1 MYENLPIFK
10 KAVELNVYVEKAV
23 QNFSRYNKY
32 AIGTELRAKSRE
44 VLYAIYKNYFSKDKI
59 TSLHYLRDS
68 IEELK
73 ITIYLANEL
82 KVFRDFKQ
90 VELLSQMARE
100 LAKQAQGW
108 LNSQNRTPNKES

>member
-10 KAVELNVYVEKAV
+10 KALELNVYVEQCVK
-23 QNFSRYNKY
+23 NFSRYDKY
-32 AIGTELRAKSRE
+32 AMGTELREKSRA
-44 VLYAIYKNYFSKDKI
+44 VIYAIYRNYFSVNKKA
-59 TSLHYLRDS
+59 SLLVLRDS

-82 KVFRDFKQ
+82 NVLRDIKQ
-90 VELLSQMARE
+90 FSLLSQMARE

-108 LNSQNRTPNKES
+108 LNSQNYTSSKGS

>member
-10 KAVELNVYVEKAV
+10 KALELNVYIDKAV
-23 QNFSRYNKY
+23 RNFSRYNKY
-32 AIGTELRAKSRE
+32 SIGSELREKSRA
-44 VLYAIYKNYFSKDKI
+44 VLYAIYKNYFSSDKY
-59 TSLHYLRDS
+59 TSLLKLRNS

-90 VELLSQMARE
+90 VEILSKMVRE

-108 LNSQNRTPNKES
+108 LNSQNHTSSKG

>member
-10 KAVELNVYVEKAV
+10 KALELNVYIEQAV
-23 QNFSRYNKY
+23 KNFSRYDKY
-32 AIGTELRAKSRE
+32 AIGSELREKSRA
-44 VLYAIYKNYFSKDKI
+44 VLYAIYQNYFSSKRID
-59 TSLHYLRDS
+59 SLLLLRDRV
-68 IEELK
+68 EELK

-90 VELLSQMARE
+90 VEIVSQMARE

-108 LNSQNRTPNKES
+108 LNSQNHTSNKGS